1 MKSEIYQFE
10 MKRKNLIVG
19 NLVGFTLWQ
28 IPYLVHYVI
37 SKPTIVLSGYSS
49 IISVI
54 GLFIWLYY
62 NIRLIKFSGQLR
74 KKHELARS
82 LNDEYFQVIRQ
93 KSFTLAFWVLLGCI
107 VILFVQSLFIHLNVQ
122 LVLHALIIIGVVSAL
137 ISYLIFDKDN

>member
-1 MKSEIYQFE
+1 MKSEIAHLE

-19 NLVGFTLWQ
+19 NLVGFILWQ

-37 SKPTIVLSGYSS
+37 SKPTIVLGYSS

-82 LNDEYFQVIRQ
+82 LNDEYFQVIRL
-93 KSFTLAFWVLLGCI
+93 KSFTSAFWVLLGCI
-107 VILFVQSLFIHLNVQ
+107 VIFFVLSLFIKLNVQ